1 MAQMY
6 SEGTNISNTI
16 KEKGKKAQ
24 SDINRQEPAK
34 PALICKTK
42 ETNISR

>member
-16 KEKGKKAQ
+16 KEKGKKHRVISIDKNQ
-24 SDINRQEPAK
+24 QNQLWFAK
-34 PALICKTK
+34 QKRRI
-42 ETNISR
+42 